1 MPHSRS
7 SAPRSRRARRVPHDV
22 GSDAKGAHMSQT
34 IAQQHIEI
42 PQPDVAEPT
51 LLLQLGPCRVRFSVS
66 DGPAWVMGTYTDPSG
81 VLPIDVKPGP
91 TTTISQRFDPAAF
104 ANVTLPMLEL
114 AFSRERPFSLQL
126 NAGASESAF
135 DLGGVPLVKLVVNAG
150 AGKFDLDF
158 AQPNPTTMRALE
170 ISAGAGAMTAKRL
183 ANAGFTF
190 MKCGG
195 GVSATTLDF
204 SGALV
209 RDASVRIDAGLGS
222 VDVFAPALTPV
233 RVKTKTFAAGV
244 RASGG
249 FSKQQDGYATTPAI
263 QGARPMLEIEASISF
278 GALNLAT
285 T

>member
-1 MPHSRS
+1 
-7 SAPRSRRARRVPHDV
+7 
-22 GSDAKGAHMSQT
+22 MSQT
-34 IAQQHIEI
+34 VTQQKIDI
-42 PQPDVAEPT
+42 PYPDVAEPA
-51 LLLQLGPCRVRFSVS
+51 LLLQLGPCRVHFSVS
-66 DGPAWVMGTYTDPSG
+66 DGPAWIAGAYTDPSG
-81 VLPIDVKPGP
+81 VLPIEVRPGA

-104 ANVTLPMLEL
+104 ANVTLPQLEL
-114 AFSRERPFSLQL
+114 AFSRERPFTLQL
-126 NAGASESAF
+126 NTGASESTF
-135 DLGGVPLVKLVVNAG
+135 DLGGVPLTKLVVNAG

-158 AQPNPTTMRALE
+158 ALPNPTTMRSLE

-222 VDVFAPALTPV
+222 VDVFVPTLTPV
-233 RVKTKTFAAGV
+233 RVRTKTFAAGV

-249 FSKQQDGYATTPAI
+249 FSKQQDGYATTAAI
-263 QGARPMLEIEASISF
+263 QGAHPLLEIEASISF

-285 T
+285 R